1 MYWLGLSD
9 VLKGGLLAKSGKFI
23 FQGRSFLEGK
33 IQKNSKNIS
42 KIFIVPKHLLG
53 HTNHLYTYK
62 GHIEQVGFTLKH
74 QKTTEIAIL
83 SQNKAKMAIFVVF
96 WHFYVKPT
104 CSIWP
109 L

>member
-33 IQKNSKNIS
+33 IQKNAEIFL
-42 KIFIVPKHLLG
+42 KIFIVPKRLLG

-62 GHIEQVGFTLKH
+62 GHVEHVGFT
-74 QKTTEIAIL
+74 
-83 SQNKAKMAIFVVF
+83 
-96 WHFYVKPT
+96 
-104 CSIWP
+104 
-109 L
+109 